1 MVSNCANPACATP
14 LRYLRDGRLFQF
26 EVKALAANGADTV
39 PRLAKKTVSRQVWHY
54 WLCGQCSASMTLEF
68 DGREGLKVTPLPHS
82 HQLPYSAVPQ
92 LAS

>member
-1 MVSNCANPACATP
+1 MVSNCANPACAIP

-26 EVKALAANGADTV
+26 EVKALTPAGERGAV
-39 PRLAKKTVSRQVWHY
+39 ARIGKTISRRVWHY

-68 DGREGLKVTPLPHS
+68 DRKEGLKVIPLPHS
-82 HQLPYSAVPQ
+82 HPQYPALPE

>member
-26 EVKALAANGADTV
+26 EVKALAADGGDTDAR
-39 PRLAKKTVSRQVWHY
+39 PGKKTLSRQVWHY
-54 WLCGQCSASMTLEF
+54 WLCGPCSASMTLEF
-68 DGREGLKVTPLPHS
+68 DGREGLKVISLPHT
-82 HQLPYSAVPQ
+82 HPQYAAAPQ